1 MSHALRA
8 FAALALLFV
17 SAGVAAQSLSGF
29 VDPSFNGYGFAQGPF
44 LGENERLNSSA
55 ENAQGVLVAVGSQGS
70 SSARCLLVRYRDG
83 APAGSGSLSLPGL
96 SPLFC
101 SKVLALPDG
110 RFRVLGFG
118 LQGNG
123 RYSGLVIGLTAEGF
137 LDTGFQQQGV
147 RVLEA
152 DFSWLAPGQ
161 QTLLNSATLD
171 AQGRVLAVG
180 RVIHPTDS
188 NTRGLILRLLEDGSP
203 DPAFAI
209 NGSQP
214 LADYNPPRVLGV
226 STALDSSGRVYVL
239 GITANS
245 GVSDVGVVFRLLDD
259 GAIDTSF
266 GLGMDAPL
274 RIGGGGRGFVRQC
287 YRVGSLML
295 DAQDRM
301 LLGCQPDP
309 SGATPGPILEPGV
322 LRLRAD
328 GQPDSS
334 FSGDGYVELLPSAL
348 SAGVLLLAPRLALSA
363 NGQLVVGGTL
373 WRGSGNADPQDIYI
387 TRLRED
393 GNLVA
398 RFGEGGSHQSH
409 YTRELWRSSDGRN
422 DELGELRLDAR
433 DRVVVTGS
441 QADPLAG
448 VSGTASLIARLGMA
462 DPERH
467 AGFLDPDHSYRA
479 LRIDEVSG
487 PRRSTIAEDLRIDAQ
502 GRALIAGTLY
512 QETSPVSVVCGVSR
526 LLPDGQPDTSF
537 AGNGERGISLAAGG
551 ETYCNAVEP
560 LSEGG
565 LLLAGLR
572 AGATA
577 SGVVIKLRE
586 DGSIDTG
593 FWGDGVLD
601 SGSELGLNA
610 LRIRLQFRALRQ
622 DPQGRIVLLGNGV
635 ATGAQDPLLRCGFDQ
650 PNDECA
656 VLVRLLADGSL
667 DTGFG
672 NGGLQVLVS
681 PTNPSRLRVSGL
693 ALDQTGRL
701 LVAGS
706 DGSMPSD
713 ESAVL
718 FDVAADGQGPRN
730 AIRLRSST
738 GCRFAGSALAV
749 DASNARL
756 LGCSLSAGGGA
767 VLRLL
772 PNNAPDLDF
781 GLGGLVAI
789 DFDPASAGDSASVSA
804 VLPQWDA
811 SVIVVG
817 THTQSAPWAA
827 AFGDADLGVMKLDPS
842 GQRVGYPDFGAANG
856 TRLRFPDRPGAFDE
870 YPATAVQQADGRVL
884 IAGTFSDARPGVPQ
898 QDNTRMF
905 LARLGNPQPA
915 PLAPEIFRD
924 GFE

>member
-44 LGENERLNSSA
+44 LGENERFSSSA

-70 SSARCLLVRYRDG
+70 TSSRCVLVRYRDG
-83 APAGSGSLSLPGL
+83 APQGSGGLSLPGL
-96 SPLFC
+96 SSLFC

-123 RYSGLVIGLTAEGF
+123 RYSGLVIGLTAEGV

-152 DFSWLAPGQ
+152 DFSWRESTA
-161 QTLLNSATLD
+161 QTLLTSATLD

-180 RVIHPTDS
+180 RVINAGDNS
-188 NTRGLILRLLEDGSP
+188 QRGLILRLLEDGSP
-203 DPAFAI
+203 DPTFAVD
-209 NGSQP
+209 GSRP

-239 GITANS
+239 GITSNPGIPDA
-245 GVSDVGVVFRLLDD
+245 GVIFRLLDD
-259 GAIDTSF
+259 GAVDTGF
-266 GLGMDAPL
+266 GSGMDAPL
-274 RIGGGGRGFVRQC
+274 RTGGGGRGFVRQC
-287 YRVGSLML
+287 YRVSSLLL

-301 LLGCQPDP
+301 LLGCQPDT
-309 SGATPGPILEPGV
+309 SGTTPGPILEPGV

-328 GQPDSS
+328 GQPDGS

-348 SAGVLLLAPRLALSA
+348 LAGVLLHAPRVALSDS
-363 NGQLVVGGTL
+363 GQLVVGSTL

-398 RFGEGGSHQSH
+398 SFGEGGSHQSH

-433 DRVVVTGS
+433 GRVVITGS

-448 VSGTASLIARLGMA
+448 VAGTASLIARLGMA

-467 AGFLDPDHSYRA
+467 AGFLDPDHSTRVM
-479 LRIDEVSG
+479 RIDEVSG
-487 PRRSTIAEDLRIDAQ
+487 PRRSTITEDLRIDAQ
-502 GRALIAGTLY
+502 GRALIVGTLY
-512 QETSPVSVVCGVSR
+512 LETSPVSAVCGISR
-526 LLPDGQPDTSF
+526 LLPDGQPDASF
-537 AGNGERGISLAAGG
+537 AGNGERGLSLVAGG

-560 LSEGG
+560 LSAGG
-565 LLLAGLR
+565 LLLAGSR
-572 AGATA
+572 GGAAAG
-577 SGVVIKLRE
+577 GVVIKLRE

-610 LRIRLQFRALRQ
+610 RQIRVRFSAVRQ

-635 ATGAQDPLLRCGFDQ
+635 ATGPQDPQLRCGFDQ

-656 VLVRLLADGSL
+656 VLVRLRVDGSL

-681 PTNPSRLRVSGL
+681 PTNPSRLRANGL
-693 ALDQTGRL
+693 AFDQAGRL

-706 DGSMPSD
+706 DGSTTFD

-718 FDVAADGQGPRN
+718 FDIAEDGQGPRN

-738 GCRFAGSALAV
+738 GCRFAGNALAV
-749 DASNARL
+749 DAGNARL
-756 LGCSLSAGGGA
+756 LGCSLSVGSG

-781 GLGGLVAI
+781 GLAGVVAI
-789 DFDPASAGDSASVSA
+789 DFDPSSGGDSASIAA

-817 THTQSAPWAA
+817 TQTQGAPWAA
-827 AFGDADLGVMKLDPS
+827 AFGGADLAVTKLDPA
-842 GQRVGYPDFGAANG
+842 GNRVGYPDFGADTG
-856 TRLRFPDRPGAFDE
+856 TRLRFPDRPGAYDE
-870 YPATAVQQADGRVL
+870 YPAAAVQQADGRFL
-884 IAGTFSDARPGVPQ
+884 IAGTLADARPGVPQ
-898 QDNTRMF
+898 QDNTRKF
-905 LARLGNPQPA
+905 LTRLGNPQPV
-915 PLAPEIFRD
+915 PLLPEIFRD